1 MVSKTIPPR
10 LLTLTAAAFLL
21 VCSVATAGLVR
32 IAPVRVDLDEAARTG
47 VVEISNPGDTPI
59 GIEVKALRWRQGADG
74 ADVYEPTTDVLA
86 FPPIFTIEP
95 GASQLVRIGRMTPP
109 SPDREQAYRVYF
121 TELPV
126 AAEDADAAIGVKMRM
141 RIGVP
146 VFSAPL
152 SPGEPELRI
161 VDTRYHEDGITVS
174 IYNSG
179 NAHVRVSD
187 IYASELIDAER
198 AASRQYI
205 LAGSVRDFDVA
216 IPAGATITSIQT
228 VSDAL
233 GTTEFDLETG
243 LAVVPVDA
251 ELASR

>member
-1 MVSKTIPPR
+1 MVSTMYASRLIP
-10 LLTLTAAAFLL
+10 LTATVLL
-21 VCSVATAGLVR
+21 FFHAVATAGLVR
-32 IAPVRVDLDEAARTG
+32 IAPVRVDLNEAARTG

-59 GIEVKALRWRQGADG
+59 GIEVEALKWQQGADG
-74 ADVYEPTTDVLA
+74 ADVYESTTDVLA

-95 GASQLVRIGRMTPP
+95 GASQLVRIGRMSPP
-109 SPDREQAYRVYF
+109 STDREQAYRLYF

-126 AAEDADAAIGVKMRM
+126 AASKIDAALGVKMRM

-146 VFSAPL
+146 VFSAPIV
-152 SPGEPELRI
+152 PAEPELRI
-161 VDTRYHEDGITVS
+161 VDTQYHDEGMTVS

-187 IYASELIDAER
+187 VYALELIDAER
-198 AASRQYI
+198 STSRQYI
-205 LAGSVRDFDVA
+205 LAGSVQQFEIA
-216 IPAGATITSIQT
+216 IPNGTTVTSIQM

-243 LAVVPVDA
+243 LAIVPVDA